1 VSVSVLIIL
10 IMLVI
15 NVLQDGLET
24 ERKYG
29 SQASWWKQLSTL
41 TRRSFVNMCRD
52 VGYYWLRI
60 IVYIII
66 SIGIGTIYF
75 DVGYSYTSILARG
88 TCSAFISGFMMTISI
103 GGFPSVIEEMKVT
116 QLDSRNETNYLSQ

>member
-1 VSVSVLIIL
+1 VSVLIIL
-10 IMLVI
+10 IMAVI
-15 NVLQDGLET
+15 NVLQEGLEI

-29 SQASWWKQLSTL
+29 SQTSWWKQLSTL

-60 IVYIII
+60 IAYIII
-66 SIGIGTIYF
+66 SICIGTLFF

-88 TCSAFISGFMMTISI
+88 TCSAFITGFMTTISV
-103 GGFPSVIEEMKVT
+103 GGFPSAIEEMKVT
-116 QLDSRNETNYLSQ
+116 KFDSRNETNHISQ